1 VSEFVNTPVLD
12 LRRPAVRE
20 QVGAALADLDRRLPI
35 AAPVLIGDEARHG
48 EQLTSVDP
56 GATDRTVAV
65 AAVASTVEVDRAVTL
80 AAGEGG
86 RAWGRR
92 SAPERAAVLERA
104 AGILQE
110 RRLELAAMAVRECAK
125 PWREADADVCEAIDF
140 LRYYARQAVEL
151 DRGGAVAS
159 IPGESNRMDYRPLG
173 VVAVIAPWNFPVA
186 ILCGMTSG
194 ALAAGNCAVVKPAE
208 QSPGCGAL
216 LVAILHE
223 AGVPA
228 AALALVP
235 GAAETGA
242 ALVEHPLVDAVAFT
256 GSLAVGAG
264 IVERAARLAP
274 GQDHFKR
281 VLAELGGKNCAYVD
295 GDADLDDAIGALM
308 AGAFAFAGQKCSATA
323 RILVDHVRHDEL
335 AERMAGAVAA
345 LHVGQA
351 ERLETD
357 VPPLIDRDAMER
369 LERAGVQAEAEGT
382 VLARAQVPGDANGW
396 FVAPAL
402 VGGLPAS
409 SSLLST
415 ELFGPLLTVEPVAGA
430 DDALA
435 RIDALPFGLTGGVF
449 SRDPDTIRRFARES
463 PVGNLYVNRG
473 MTGAMVGRQPF
484 GGNRLSGTGS
494 KAGGPDYL
502 LGFVEPRVV
511 TERTVRHGLIV

>member
-1 VSEFVNTPVLD
+1 MSDFVNTPALD
-12 LRRPAVRE
+12 LRSAAVRD
-20 QVGAALADLDRRLPI
+20 QVGAALAGLDRRLPL
-35 AAPVLIGDEARHG
+35 AAPVRIGAEPRHG
-48 EQLTSVDP
+48 EELVSVDP
-56 GATDRTVAV
+56 GRTDRPVAL
-65 AAVASTVEVDRAVTL
+65 AAVATADEVDRAVTL
-80 AAGEGG
+80 AAGEG
-86 RAWGRR
+86 RESWAART
-92 SAPERAAVLERA
+92 AAERAAVLERA

-151 DRGGAVAS
+151 DRGGTVAS

-194 ALAAGNCAVVKPAE
+194 ALASGNCAVIKPAE
-208 QSPGCGAL
+208 QAPGCGAL
-216 LVAILHE
+216 LADVLLE

-228 AALALVP
+228 AALAIVH
-235 GAAETGA
+235 GEAETGA
-242 ALVEHPLVDAVAFT
+242 ALVEHPLVNAIAFT
-256 GSLAVGAG
+256 GSLAVGSG

-274 GQDHFKR
+274 GQNHFKR
-281 VLAELGGKNCAYVD
+281 VLAELGGKNCAFVD
-295 GDADLDDAIGALM
+295 GDADLDDAIPALM
-308 AGAFAFAGQKCSATA
+308 AGAFGFAGQKCSATS
-323 RILVDHVRHDEL
+323 RILVAEARHDEL
-335 AERMAGAVAA
+335 AERMAGAVET
-345 LHVGQA
+345 LNVGQA

-357 VPPLIDRDAMER
+357 VPPLIAADAADR
-369 LERAGVQAEAEGT
+369 LERAGAQAEAEGR
-382 VLARAQVPGDANGW
+382 VLARAAAPDGGNGW
-396 FVAPAL
+396 FVPPTL
-402 VGGLPAS
+402 VAGLPDS
-409 SSLLST
+409 SSLLTT
-415 ELFGPLLTVEPVAGA
+415 ELFGPLITVEAVAGA

-449 SRDPDTIRRFARES
+449 SRDPATIRRFARES

>member
-1 VSEFVNTPVLD
+1 MSDFVNAPALD
-12 LRRPAVRE
+12 LRSAAARE
-20 QVGAALADLDRRLPI
+20 QVGVALAELDRRLPI
-35 AAPVLIGDEARHG
+35 AAPVRIGGEHRHA
-48 EQLTSVDP
+48 EELVSVDP
-56 GATDRTVAV
+56 GETDRRVAV
-65 AAVASTVEVDRAVTL
+65 AAIASAAEVDRAVAL
-80 AAGEGG
+80 AAGEGR
-86 RAWGRR
+86 RAWGTRT
-92 SAPERAAVLERA
+92 AAERAAVLERA

-125 PWREADADVCEAIDF
+125 PWREADADICEAIDF

-151 DRGGAVAS
+151 ERGGTVAS

-194 ALAAGNCAVVKPAE
+194 ALASGNCAVMKPAE
-208 QSPGCGAL
+208 QAPGCGAL
-216 LVAILHE
+216 LADVLLE

-228 AALALVP
+228 TALAVVHGE
-235 GAAETGA
+235 GATGA
-242 ALVEHPLVDAVAFT
+242 ALVEHPLVDAIAFT
-256 GSLAVGAG
+256 GSLTVGAG
-264 IVERAARLAP
+264 IVERAARMAP
-274 GQDHFKR
+274 GQNHFKR
-281 VLAELGGKNCAYVD
+281 VLAELGGKNCAFVD
-295 GDADLDDAIGALM
+295 ADADLDDAIPALM
-308 AGAFAFAGQKCSATA
+308 AGAFGFAGQKCSATS
-323 RILVDHVRHDEL
+323 RVLVDDARHDEL
-335 AERMAGAVAA
+335 VERMSGAVEA
-345 LHVGQA
+345 LNVGPA

-357 VPPLIDRDAMER
+357 VPPLIDGDAMER
-369 LERAGVQAEAEGT
+369 LERAAAQAEAEGR
-382 VLARAQVPGDANGW
+382 VLARAEAPAGANGW

-409 SSLLST
+409 SSLLTT
-415 ELFGPLLTVEPVAGA
+415 ELFGPLITVEPVAGA
-430 DDALA
+430 DDALV

-449 SRDPDTIRRFARES
+449 SRDPDTIRRFARDS